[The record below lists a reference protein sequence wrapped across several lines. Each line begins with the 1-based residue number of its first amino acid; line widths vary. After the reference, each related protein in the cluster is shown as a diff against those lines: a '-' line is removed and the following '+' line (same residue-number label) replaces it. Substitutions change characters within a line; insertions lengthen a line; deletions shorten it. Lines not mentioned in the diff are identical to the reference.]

1 MSKPRIDDLVK
12 GLDIIA
18 RRFLAY
24 KKLSNV
30 YWATSGFLIIYVLLV
45 FVDQFISFNEAYI
58 SILEYLT
65 GFIGST
71 SIVILT
77 GTLLSRINS
86 HIEMSKLFHSQ
97 LGDILRII
105 REEESIDLV
114 ENINILLGVN
124 RFPLEYVPAILI
136 PAYISLLI
144 DLYWLKIVFVIIF
157 ISINVLTLY
166 LGISKFNLHVVLEN
180 KIFNNTVKLTG
191 LDLEIQYKGCI
202 FNVLEALLSIVSL
215 SLFLVYKLYKLD
227 NLLNNHIDQHRIFYR
242 EIKIKI
248 LRKKQTGSTI

>member
-18 RRFLAY
+18 RRFLTY
-24 KKLSNV
+24 KKLNNV
-30 YWATSGFLIIYVLLV
+30 YWITSGFLIIYVLLIYI
-45 FVDQFISFNEAYI
+45 DQFISFNEAYI

-71 SIVILT
+71 SIVILI

-105 REEESIDLV
+105 KEEESTDLV
-114 ENINILLGVN
+114 ENINILLGIS

-144 DLYWLKIVFVIIF
+144 ELYWLKIVFVIIF
-157 ISINVLTLY
+157 IAIDVLTLY
-166 LGISKFNLHVVLEN
+166 MGISKFNLHVVLEN
-180 KIFNNTVKLTG
+180 KISNDTVDLTG
-191 LDLEIQYKGCI
+191 LDLEIQYKGCV
-202 FNVLEALLSIVSL
+202 FNVLEALLSIASL

-242 EIKIKI
+242 ELKIKI
-248 LRKKQTGSTI
+248 LRKKQIGSTI

>member
-24 KKLSNV
+24 KKLSDA
-30 YWATSGFLIIYVLLV
+30 YWTTSGFLIIYILLV
-45 FVDQFISFNEAYI
+45 FIDQFISFNKAYV
-58 SILEYLT
+58 SILEYIT
-65 GFIGST
+65 GFVGST

-77 GTLLSRINS
+77 GTLLNRINS

-97 LGDILRII
+97 LGDILRIVG
-105 REEESIDLV
+105 EEESADLV
-114 ENINILLGVN
+114 ENINILLGISQ
-124 RFPLEYVPAILI
+124 FPLEYVPAILI

-157 ISINVLTLY
+157 IAIDVLTLY
-166 LGISKFNLHVVLEN
+166 MGISKFNLHVVLEN

-191 LDLEIQYKGCI
+191 LDLEIQYKGCV
-202 FNVLEALLSIVSL
+202 FNILEALLSIVSL

-227 NLLNNHIDQHRIFYR
+227 NLLNNHIDQHRMFYR
-242 EIKIKI
+242 ELKIKI
-248 LRKKQTGSTI
+248 LRKKQIGNTI

>member
-24 KKLSNV
+24 KKLSNI
-30 YWATSGFLIIYVLLV
+30 YWVTSGFLIIYVLLV
-45 FVDQFISFNEAYI
+45 FIDQFISFNEEYI

-65 GFIGST
+65 GFVGST
-71 SIVILT
+71 GIVMLT

-105 REEESIDLV
+105 IEEESTDLV
-114 ENINILLGVN
+114 EDINILLGIN
-124 RFPLEYVPAILI
+124 RFPLEYIPTILI

-144 DLYWLKIVFVIIF
+144 DLYWLKIIFVIIF
-157 ISINVLTLY
+157 VAIDALTLY

-180 KIFNNTVKLTG
+180 KIFNNIVKLTG
-191 LDLEIQYKGCI
+191 LDLEIQYKVCV
-202 FNVLEALLSIVSL
+202 FNILEALLSIASL
-215 SLFLVYKLYKLD
+215 SLFLVYKLCKLD

-242 EIKIKI
+242 GLKIKI
-248 LRKKQTGSTI
+248 LRKNK